1 MKKIPFLLSTL
12 VLSCPLL
19 ATTDPL
25 IPPSMVTKKGGA
37 VYIEPPMVTVPG
49 GEFQMGGGK
58 PYMGGAAQDASTLPI
73 HKVKIVPFKL
83 AKYEVTVA
91 EFRRFVEATGYK
103 APDSC
108 IHQPNQGWFGLGPT
122 PGSWNKNELT
132 TSEYQ
137 PAVCIGWAGADA
149 YAKWLAQQTGKSYRL
164 ATEAEWEYAASAGR
178 GKAGFPF
185 GDDIDQKRICE
196 YANVSDQSAEHAGLA
211 RFGASYAGFMGGI
224 SSCDDGAG
232 FASIVGMYKSN
243 PLGIHDLIGNVAEY
257 LQDCWSEN
265 YEGAPTDGSARL
277 DGNCKMRVGRGG
289 AWHWR
294 GNTATQR
301 GAIELDWVGVIE
313 GFRLAQSL
321 ASPADTRSAPTSLA
335 FEKELAQA
343 QAVERARRKSLQPFP
358 QPPQGLQLTQSMG
371 KTAVQL
377 TWQASAD
384 PKVLGYHVYR
394 SDSVGGDFARIA
406 SDIKTQ
412 SYVDEAALARKH
424 SYVVLAFNRDRFS
437 EFSAPVFTA
446 DQVHALPGRIQAE
459 DFNRMDKA
467 SVGNVAP
474 QEDMEDAGG
483 QAGLNLTGSAPGM
496 DKDSWTEYSIEVQ
509 RSGNY
514 RIAFRVASLAGSKG
528 LALSVDG
535 QTVLEQAVP
544 VTGGFKSWQTVT
556 EPSPIRLEAGRHV
569 LRIRSIELGWKL
581 NWFSVDLA
589 D

>member
-1 MKKIPFLLSTL
+1 MKKILSLLSLL
-12 VLSCPLL
+12 VLTDPLL
-19 ATTDPL
+19 AAADPL
-25 IPPSMVTKKGGA
+25 TPPSMVTKKGGA

-58 PYMGGAAQDASTLPI
+58 PYMGDAAQDVSALPV
-73 HKVKIVPFKL
+73 HKVKIAPFKL

-91 EFRRFVEATGYK
+91 EFRRFIEATGYK
-103 APDSC
+103 APDKC
-108 IHQPNQGWFGLGPT
+108 IHQPDQGWFGQGAT
-122 PGSWNKNELT
+122 PGSWDKNELT
-132 TSEYQ
+132 TSEFQ
-137 PAVCIGWAGADA
+137 PVVCIGWAGADA
-149 YAKWLAQQTGKSYRL
+149 YAKWLSQQTGKSYRL
-164 ATEAEWEYAASAGR
+164 ASEAEWEYAASAGR
-178 GKAGFPF
+178 GKPGFPF

-196 YANVSDQSAEHAGLA
+196 YANVSDQSAEHAGME
-211 RFGASYAGFMGGI
+211 RFGASYTGFMGGI
-224 SSCDDGAG
+224 SPCDDGAG
-232 FASIVGMYKSN
+232 FASIVGMYKPN

-257 LQDCWSEN
+257 LQDCWNEN

-321 ASPADTRSAPTSLA
+321 ASTADKRAAPTSLA

-358 QPPQGLQLTQSMG
+358 QPPQGLQLNQGIG
-371 KTAVQL
+371 KSAVQL
-377 TWQASAD
+377 NWKANPD

-394 SDSVGGDFARIA
+394 SDSLGADFVRIA
-406 SDIKTQ
+406 SNVKTQ
-412 SYVDEAALARKH
+412 HYVDDAAPARKH
-424 SYVVLAFNRDRFS
+424 SYVVVAVNRDRFS
-437 EFSAPVFTA
+437 EFSAPVLTA

-467 SVGNVAP
+467 EVGKVAP

-483 QAGLNLTGSAPGM
+483 QAGLNLSGGAPGM
-496 DKDSWTEYSIEVQ
+496 AKDSWTEYSVEVQ
-509 RSGNY
+509 RAGNY
-514 RIAFRVASLAGSKG
+514 RIAFRVASQDGSKG

-535 QTVLEQAVP
+535 QSVLEQAVP
-544 VTGGFKSWQTVT
+544 ATGGFKSWQTVAA
-556 EPSPIRLEAGRHV
+556 PDSIRLQAGRHV
-569 LRIRSIELGWKL
+569 LRLRAIDLGWKL
-581 NWFSVDLA
+581 NWFSVQLA